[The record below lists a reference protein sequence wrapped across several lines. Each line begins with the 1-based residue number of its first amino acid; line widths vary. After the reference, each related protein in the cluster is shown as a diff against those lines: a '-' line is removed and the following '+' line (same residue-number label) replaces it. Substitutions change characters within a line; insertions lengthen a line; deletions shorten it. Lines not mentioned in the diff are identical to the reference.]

1 MCLLSGGIDSPVAA
15 YMIGKR
21 GVEIEAVHF
30 FSYPYTSQLAKD
42 KVVELARLVTKYTG
56 RMTVNVVSFTE
67 IQEAIRDNCPEE
79 FFTLIMRRFMMEISM
94 RIAKHDGCGA
104 LITGENL
111 GQVASQ
117 TMEAMAVTGAV
128 VDIPIFMPLVG
139 FDKEEIVSIAR
150 KIGRSPDEVF
160 KTLVTEDPKHEH
172 FVFVVPAAGE
182 LDLKKAAKVSG
193 KKSIDLI
200 PSKQLLNLTGYIHG
214 GCSPVGMKKSFP
226 TFIDESAILYDTI
239 CVSGGR
245 VGLNVAIAPEQ
256 LAGLV
261 EAEFA
266 DLCKG

>member
-1 MCLLSGGIDSPVAA
+1 MR
-15 YMIGKR
+15 K
-21 GVEIEAVHF
+21 AVI
-30 FSYPYTSQLAKD
+30 L
-42 KVVELARLVTKYTG
+42 
-56 RMTVNVVSFTE
+56 
-67 IQEAIRDNCPEE
+67 
-79 FFTLIMRRFMMEISM
+79 
-94 RIAKHDGCGA
+94 
-104 LITGENL
+104 
-111 GQVASQ
+111 
-117 TMEAMAVTGAV
+117 
-128 VDIPIFMPLVG
+128 
-139 FDKEEIVSIAR
+139 DKEEVDMAGKTNALRIIESAGAGFEVYEYDISDGMIDAISIAR
-150 KIGRSPDEVF
+150 KIGRSLDEVF